1 MRRAISCL
9 IVGLV
14 VWSGAAAWANAS
26 DSGTVVASDG
36 LTDGVTH
43 EASDTI
49 LTIGGGPNPPGNQV
63 SLEKNVLYFQRTLK
77 RLGMEGLKHHIL
89 FADNNQDQRDLQY
102 RARQRGDED
111 LHSLLAEIVGPSN
124 GFYFDY
130 RASSIPGIRGP
141 AETEVIDA
149 TIQELSQE
157 LKAGDR
163 LILYFTGHGGRPRPA
178 RGGRPEP
185 AADKDKAE
193 EKKAN
198 PDADNFTHLWQSKQL
213 SAKQWTEML
222 DKLPANTS
230 VVAVMVQCYSGG
242 FGNLIFKGGDPES
255 GVAEQPRCGF
265 FSTVPDRV
273 AAGCTPNVN
282 EAEYREY
289 SSYFYEAISGE
300 TRTGETISQP
310 DFDHDG
316 KTSLLEAHAYTVL
329 TADTI
334 DIPIRTSDTLLRHY
348 SATTGKDGLLTLRS
362 PIEVLL
368 ATADPCEK
376 AVIEG
381 LSEQFSLNG
390 SNRGEQVEQAIKQ
403 KQDAKRKADE
413 ALREPRKTVND
424 AKAEIG
430 KVVRARWPELA
441 APWHPEIPQMLAEQ
455 SGQLLAAMLEHE
467 SYAKMRE
474 ADVKVKE
481 LEAKSER
488 LNLDIV
494 KLERLKYWLET
505 RALAINLSIVGD
517 QKKIEAYQR
526 LIRLESQPFSE
537 LPTSET
543 PEPVSDISLSAK

>member
-9 IVGLV
+9 IGGLV
-14 VWSGAAAWANAS
+14 VWAAAAAWAI
-26 DSGTVVASDG
+26 ASDG
-36 LTDGVTH
+36 VTNEVTS

-49 LTIGGGPNPPGNQV
+49 LTIGGGPNPAGNQV
-63 SLEKNVLYFQRTLK
+63 SLEKNVLYFQRALK
-77 RLGMEGLKHHIL
+77 RLGLEGLEHRIL
-89 FADNNQDQRDLQY
+89 FADNDQDRRDLQY
-102 RARQRGDED
+102 RARQRGAED
-111 LHSLLAEIVGPSN
+111 LHSLLAEIVGPSG
-124 GFYFDY
+124 GFYFNY

-141 AETEVIDA
+141 AQSEVIDE

-157 LKAGDR
+157 LKEGDR
-163 LILYFTGHGGRPRPA
+163 LILYFTGHGGRPRPS
-178 RGGRPEP
+178 RGKPQP
-185 AADKDKAE
+185 ATDKDKAE
-193 EKKAN
+193 EKDKKEN
-198 PDADNFTHLWQSKQL
+198 PDAENFTHLWQDKEL

-222 DKLPANTS
+222 DKMPTETS

-242 FGNLIFKGGDPES
+242 FGNLIFKGGDPDS

-273 AAGCTPNVN
+273 AAGCTPNVD

-289 SSYFYEAISGE
+289 SSYFWEALSGE
-300 TRTGETISQP
+300 TRTGETVSQP
-310 DFDHDG
+310 DFDGDG
-316 KTSLLEAHAYTVL
+316 KTTLLEAHAYTVL

-348 SATTGKDGLLTLRS
+348 SATTGKDGLLTMRS

-368 ATADPCEK
+368 ASADPNEK

-381 LSEQFSLNG
+381 LSERFSLTG
-390 SNRGEQVEQAIKQ
+390 SNRGERVEQAIKQ
-403 KQDAKRKADE
+403 KQDAKRKVDE
-413 ALREPRKTVND
+413 QLREPRKTISD

-430 KVVRARWPELA
+430 KMVRVRWPELA

-455 SGQLLAAMLEHE
+455 SDQLLAAMLEHE

-481 LEAKSER
+481 LEAKSEQ

-505 RALAINLSIVGD
+505 RALAINLSVVGD
-517 QKKIEAYQR
+517 QKKMEAYQR

-537 LPTSET
+537 PPASVT
-543 PEPVSDISLSAK
+543 PEPVSDMSLSAK